1 MRIKMLLLVISI
13 AFIAGCSHKNTKDDT
28 AAAAPQKQEKDEKAD
43 QGKVA
48 NVEIVGTPARGSK
61 FSKLKPGMTV
71 KQVVAKIGPPD
82 KEWKRPTGK
91 AAIPFYFGADRWVI
105 QYAYKKEG
113 QLTFSYG
120 GDQPLTGIVVDKTET
135 GK

>member
-1 MRIKMLLLVISI
+1 MRIKMLLLVISF

-28 AAAAPQKQEKDEKAD
+28 AAAAPQKQEKDEKTD

-48 NVEIVGTPARGSK
+48 DVEIVGTPARGSK
-61 FSKLKPGMTV
+61 FSKLKAGMTV
-71 KQVVAKIGPPD
+71 KEVVAKIGPPD
-82 KEWKRPTGK
+82 NEWKRPTGK
-91 AAIPFYFGADRWVI
+91 AAIPFYFGDDRWVI

-120 GDQPLTGIVVDKTET
+120 GDQTLTGIVVDTAEAAK
-135 GK
+135 